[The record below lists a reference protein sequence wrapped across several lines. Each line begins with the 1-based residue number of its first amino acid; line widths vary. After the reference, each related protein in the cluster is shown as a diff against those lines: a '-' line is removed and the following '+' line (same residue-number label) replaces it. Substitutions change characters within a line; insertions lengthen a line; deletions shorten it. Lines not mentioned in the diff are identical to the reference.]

1 MSARAGRAGVA
12 STARPVRAL
21 APIGAGGRGFVG
33 LLRLDTAF
41 PRPVG
46 DVGNPNSFDFP
57 IRTAV
62 VRGATAAR
70 VVRGDASPLLEPFVA
85 AGRELVAQGA
95 VALTTSC
102 GFLAVHQRALA
113 AAFDVPFAA
122 SALLQVG
129 WLGPLLPPRA
139 RVGVLTIDADALGAA
154 HLEGAGAPADTPV
167 EGLPRD
173 GALARTV
180 FGDASSLDRAAVEAE
195 VVAAGLRLR
204 RRVPALG
211 AIVLECTNLP
221 PYRDA
226 LQRAV
231 GLPVHDIGTLLRWLW
246 AGASRPFPLEAPR

>member
-1 MSARAGRAGVA
+1 MTGARPPSAGRASRG
-12 STARPVRAL
+12 RA
-21 APIGAGGRGFVG
+21 FVG
-33 LLRLDTAF
+33 VLRLDTAF

-57 IRTAV
+57 VRTAV

-70 VVRGDASPLLEPFVA
+70 VVRGDSGALLVPFVE
-85 AGRELVAQGA
+85 AGRALVAEGA

-102 GFLAVHQRALA
+102 GFLAAHQRALA

-129 WLGPLLPPRA
+129 WLGPLLRPGA
-139 RVGVLTIDADALGAA
+139 RVGVITIDADALGAA
-154 HLEGAGAPADTPV
+154 HLAGAGAPVDTPV

-173 GALARTV
+173 GALAAAV
-180 FGDASSLDRAAVEAE
+180 FGDAPRLDRSAVAAEL
-195 VVAAGLRLR
+195 VAAGLRLR
-204 RRVPALG
+204 RREPRLG

-246 AGASRPFPLEAPR
+246 AGASRPHAQETPR